1 MNYILPISSQSQVLI
16 PAGARRLL
24 GVSPGDKL
32 ILNIQ
37 TQGILPTGSISP
49 LPKSWIKL
57 TAGLGKGLW
66 GKGEEYVKKDR
77 LTWNQ

>member
-1 MNYILPISSQSQVLI
+1 MNYILPISSQSQVVI
-16 PAGARRLL
+16 PSEARRLL
-24 GVSPGDKL
+24 GVGPGDKL
-32 ILNIQ
+32 MLNIK
-37 TQGILPTGSISP
+37 TQGILPTGNITP

-66 GKGEEYVKKDR
+66 GKGEEYIRNDR